1 MSSIEENLARAV
13 AELQALE
20 RAISELQSNIATL
33 RALLTEYEGAIS
45 LIEELKKH
53 KDAVKILVP
62 IGGGNFLHAEVKELQ
77 DIQVSLGAGVM
88 MKQPLDRGYELMKKR
103 KENIGKAI
111 EIYENRITQYAQRA
125 EELRRLVEA
134 LSARL
139 RERQKAE
146 SE

>member
-33 RALLTEYEGAIS
+33 RALLNEYEGAIS

-139 RERQKAE
+139 RERRKAE

>member
-33 RALLTEYEGAIS
+33 RALLNEYEGAIS

>member
-33 RALLTEYEGAIS
+33 RALLNEYEGAIS

-77 DIQVSLGAGVM
+77 DIQVSLGACVM